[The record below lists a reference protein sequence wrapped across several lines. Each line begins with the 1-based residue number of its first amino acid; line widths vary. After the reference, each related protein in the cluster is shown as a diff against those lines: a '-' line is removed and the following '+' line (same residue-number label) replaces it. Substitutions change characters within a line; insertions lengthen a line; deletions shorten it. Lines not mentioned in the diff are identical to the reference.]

1 MNKLLVAFSIPN
13 NKYWMVFQPWTDWR
27 VTSMGFEYDS
37 MDLQAVTLPIEPSFT
52 RYLHLSKCSTFCL
65 QKVCL
70 VITHTEFPICP
81 LSSSSLKTSQNLL
94 KLSLSDTL
102 QLKCQNI
109 LTAYSRIKKTVQELR
124 SHGWIANIYEDL
136 LDASL
141 AWGIPHKITINK
153 VIIMYNT

>member
-1 MNKLLVAFSIPN
+1 MAIK
-13 NKYWMVFQPWTDWR
+13 KYLQPWTDWR
-27 VTSMGFEYDS
+27 VTSMGFEFDS

-70 VITHTEFPICP
+70 VITHTEFPICS
-81 LSSSSLKTSQNLL
+81 LSSSSLKTSQNVL

-109 LTAYSRIKKTVQELR
+109 FDCLFKNQEDRSGTSLTWMNSQYLWRLIRCFTCM
-124 SHGWIANIYEDL
+124 GN
-136 LDASL
+136 
-141 AWGIPHKITINK
+141 PT
-153 VIIMYNT
+153 